1 MPNRGYTTLFE
12 LDKELAAAFKADCE
26 EFLEEF
32 EKLDSVDFIDFARIW
47 RKKKFSFVFG

>member
-12 LDKELAAAFKADCE
+12 FDKEIAAAFKADCE

-32 EKLDSVDFIDFARIW
+32 DKLNSFDFVEFARLW
-47 RKKKFSFVFG
+47 RKKQFTYVFA